1 MQSNRLHGKGFN
13 NTMRLV
19 STQGVRTVLLLGMAL
34 TVALS
39 AVFGV
44 SSRIVQAQAAN
55 NQVTVAVGSLPLR
68 NGPSQYADT
77 VTQLHKGDVVTID
90 ARNPGADWLHGTSAG
105 QAGWVEVAYLLL
117 PDNFSF
123 VNLPVRRPP
132 GGTSATAV
140 PGATGIPNTSGGG
153 NGNPPP
159 VSGGGTGRG
168 FALGGQATSLGST
181 AVNAM
186 RNAGMTW
193 VKFQYRSGDGGAL
206 GQIDAAHA
214 QGFHILLSVIG
225 DRGSVTNDGYQSG
238 YASYVAG
245 LAAHG
250 ADGIEIWNEENLDRE
265 WPAGQ
270 INPTIY
276 VHLLA
281 KAYNAIKSAHPSTLV
296 ISGAP
301 SPTGAEGAFGLD
313 HVWNDDHYY
322 AGMAAAG
329 AGSYV
334 DCIGAHY
341 NEGIV
346 SPNQSSGD
354 PRDNYPTRYFGA
366 MLSRASNSFGLPVCF
381 TELGYLT
388 PEGYGSLPG
397 SFGWAQKTTVAQQAQ
412 WLAQAAS
419 YAASSGRVRLL
430 IVFNVDFSEYGADPQ
445 GGYAMIRPDGSCLAC
460 SKLGAIMGH

>member
-1 MQSNRLHGKGFN
+1 MPLIQSALEGIIR
-13 NTMRLV
+13 TMLTRVLKRQVLV
-19 STQGVRTVLLLGMAL
+19 SAMACVL
-34 TVALS
+34 VLS
-39 AVFGV
+39 AVLGTNRQV
-44 SSRIVQAQAAN
+44 AQAQGA
-55 NQVTVAVGSLPLR
+55 NQVTVAILSLPLYSQ
-68 NGPSQYADT
+68 PSEGSNILET
-77 VTQLHKGDVVTID
+77 LHKGDVLTVN
-90 ARNPGADWLHGTSAG
+90 ARDLSGSWLHGSASDG
-105 QAGWVEVAYLLL
+105 QLGWVEVAYVLL
-117 PDNFSF
+117 PDGFSF
-123 VNLPVRRPP
+123 PKAPVAR
-132 GGTSATAV
+132 T
-140 PGATGIPNTSGGG
+140 PGAATSG
-153 NGNPPP
+153 GNPPP

-168 FALGGQATSLGST
+168 FALGGQATSLSGT

-186 RNAGMTW
+186 RSAGMTW
-193 VKFQYRSGDGGAL
+193 VKFQYQSGDGGAI
-206 GQIDAAHA
+206 GQIDGAHSL
-214 QGFHILLSVIG
+214 GFHILLSVIG
-225 DRGSVTNDGYQSG
+225 NQGAVTDDGYQNG

-250 ADGIEIWNEENLDRE
+250 ADGIEIWNEQNLDRE

-270 INPTIY
+270 INPSIY

-281 KAYNAIKSAHPSTLV
+281 KAYNAIKAVHPSTLV
-296 ISGAP
+296 ISGAL

-329 AGSYV
+329 AGSYA

-366 MLSRASNSFGLPVCF
+366 MLSRAGNSFGLPVCF

-388 PEGYGSLPG
+388 PEGYGPLPG
-397 SFGWAQKTTVAQQAQ
+397 NFGWAQNTTVAQQAQ

-419 YAASSGRVRLL
+419 RAANSGRVRLM
-430 IVFNVDFSEYGADPQ
+430 IVFNVDFSSYGSDPQ
-445 GGYAMIRPDGSCLAC
+445 AGYAMIRTGGGCPAC
-460 SKLGAIMGH
+460 SALGAVMGH